1 MIFVK
6 SKRYVVFPFSHQI
19 DRARRNQHTRKI
31 KTKLMLRVK
40 EIRDID
46 GSLSL
51 TSIFKKILNE
61 IQKKGNDGC
70 CARSLVDHFFL
81 FNFQKKPVFGD
92 RKLFTR
98 WSATRCSISFGALQ
112 FFGNEIENFFYM

>member
-1 MIFVK
+1 
-6 SKRYVVFPFSHQI
+6 
-19 DRARRNQHTRKI
+19 
-31 KTKLMLRVK
+31 MLRVK

-51 TSIFKKILNE
+51 TSIFNKILNE
-61 IQKKGNDGC
+61 IQKK
-70 CARSLVDHFFL
+70 ATTAAVRVRLWTISFFSISK
-81 FNFQKKPVFGD
+81 KKPVFGD

-98 WSATRCSISFGALQ
+98 WSVTRCSISFEALE